1 MARNTVTL
9 RSINLN
15 ENNLTDAISETF
27 VETLENCNYIKE
39 LYLRWNGLT
48 SKFGVTFFDR
58 LKQGKCPLKVL
69 DLSWNSL
76 GKGLK
81 VVKAPQKKKRRRNVQ
96 PELAD
101 VLEEF
106 LATDK
111 SLVHMDLTANK
122 FRYEESEKIK
132 NGLDHNHTLYG
143 FHFEANYGYV
153 DSEGYLV
160 LEPFKDM
167 SFGHSTIKINGVKK
181 IKHYNKLAHQI
192 EPTDAKN
199 YCWICD
205 GWIEVKFEYT
215 GRKNFF

>member
-1 MARNTVTL
+1 MKNVKKLKMGLIIIILFTVFIL
-9 RSINLN
+9 
-15 ENNLTDAISETF
+15 
-27 VETLENCNYIKE
+27 
-39 LYLRWNGLT
+39 
-48 SKFGVTFFDR
+48 
-58 LKQGKCPLKVL
+58 
-69 DLSWNSL
+69 
-76 GKGLK
+76 
-81 VVKAPQKKKRRRNVQ
+81 
-96 PELAD
+96 
-101 VLEEF
+101 
-106 LATDK
+106 
-111 SLVHMDLTANK
+111 
-122 FRYEESEKIK
+122 
-132 NGLDHNHTLYG
+132 HTLYG